1 MKTKLN
7 LITGQWSF
15 DHSVSDIRIGFISSR
30 KTVKFDNLSW
40 GWKIGDQEKEY
51 SGVLES
57 DQDYLSADNINAEG
71 EVTLEVWAENAGIRY
86 EDEITY
92 TYKDVHQLIIEEWR
106 QTASLSR
113 RRFKIGE
120 ALYEVNGTP
129 LVELIEAL
137 LAGLPEPHKTVAS
150 IAYAESG
157 QFDRLD
163 PFVLQFSQALGMSD
177 EDTDAFFQY
186 CLDETWQQ

>member
-1 MKTKLN
+1 MKQDDILGAINFLVPDAECWVTGHTYEGIEWHDERPQPTMQEIQDA
-7 LITGQWSF
+7 ITEA
-15 DHSVSDIRIGFISSR
+15 
-30 KTVKFDNLSW
+30 
-40 GWKIGDQEKEY
+40 EK
-51 SGVLES
+51 
-57 DQDYLSADNINAEG
+57 
-71 EVTLEVWAENAGIRY
+71 
-86 EDEITY
+86 
-92 TYKDVHQLIIEEWR
+92 HEWR

-177 EDTDAFFQY
+177 EQTDAFFQY
-186 CLDETWQQ
+186 CLDEAWQQ